1 MEPVTDL
8 FQLLQRRLEW
18 VGARQGVLAQ
28 NVANVD
34 TPGYTPRDVSPFV
47 DLLHGNS
54 IAMAQTEPGHLAP
67 PDGGAGV
74 VASRPEERAPDGN
87 AVSLETELVKIADT
101 GQAQQLALNLYGKYL
116 SMFRDAIGKG

>member
-34 TPGYTPRDVSPFV
+34 TPGYTPRDVTPFV
-47 DLLHGNS
+47 DVLRGNT
-54 IAMAQTEPGHLAP
+54 IAMVQTEPGHLAP
-67 PDGGAGV
+67 PDGGQGV
-74 VASRPEERAPDGN
+74 VTLRPEERAPDGN